1 MFRQRTSARKPVDD
15 LVANFRQQFPE
26 IVTAASSSSAV
37 PVPTVTA
44 DQPSDQGNGPARSH
58 SVGRETLKDH
68 DETPR
73 ATNDAWRFTPSL
85 LDAANFPLA
94 SFGSIP
100 GILPTPGGT
109 DTLYHPQAG
118 FLHTPNLGFGMGFA
132 TPRSMSNSDGI
143 VHPANET
150 MELSAFNNYHPLQ
163 FQPFSHFM
171 HNSDPSQN
179 PSYAPVSLHDA
190 RHEAMDMDVDHSNG
204 RLGSVDSSVRDP
216 SPVLAARKSRASL
229 CAALPLLPA
238 GDGLRFQAILL
249 APTAMTKHADEIPV
263 TYLNKGQIYSLTI
276 TDTSSRTSHPGST
289 RYRTFVRISF
299 DDEQQR
305 EKPGACWSL
314 WKEGRGTS
322 EAHQRGGRLQ
332 AVEYVDIGPQQP
344 TEDSGKQC
352 LEIESESFDGFSVIW
367 TPAPGGPA
375 ECVVCVRFNF
385 LSTDFSHSK
394 GVKGIPVRL
403 CAKTQQLDANSTTL
417 PPTSTGET
425 SSAPEI
431 AYCKVKLFRDHGAE
445 RKLANDMAHV
455 KKSIDKLKQQIA
467 QVESGVR
474 DFGSK
479 RKRSG
484 AGSIQL
490 QSGTGKA
497 PKHKRTWSMSSASS
511 AGGDPLAEDL
521 YHKLKTLEDMF
532 TSQRP
537 ASALFLRGSD
547 LDDPDLHPVVLPGDA
562 GAGKSEPIP
571 WTNDRNSTA
580 NSSLIS
586 PSPSSLSLYS
596 QVSNAITSERKG
608 SWSDSFTAPSTQ
620 HRPPNHPAKVP
631 EIDSSGTFTGRW
643 IEALGVDSTYQPPPP
658 GPAPKPVACFYVRR
672 VPQRSLSSTSESPSS
687 TSSFFSSSASSPNE
701 GSQPRQQRDLHRAVY
716 LTQRT
721 ARELIERLVKK
732 WPDLNP
738 GRVARLV
745 RIVGQGCGG
754 NGGPLDVEVDD
765 DVVRE
770 MPEGV
775 CVSLEVVPA
784 YKKRHNQ
791 HDSRSR
797 TDEGGPNVKHEWDML
812 MDVVQ
817 DNAPG
822 EMDGELHHDENG
834 VGSGMVELR
843 LRY

>member
-1 MFRQRTSARKPVDD
+1 MFRQRTSARKPGDD

-26 IVTAASSSSAV
+26 IVGTASSSSAA
-37 PVPTVTA
+37 PARTVTA
-44 DQPSDQGNGPARSH
+44 DQTSDLAHGPGRSH
-58 SVGRETLKDH
+58 SVGHETFKDH

-73 ATNDAWRFTPSL
+73 ACNDAWRFTPSM

-94 SFGSIP
+94 GFGSLP
-100 GILPTPGGT
+100 GIPPTPGGT
-109 DTLYHPQAG
+109 NTLYHPQAG
-118 FLHTPNLGFGMGFA
+118 FLHTPSLSFGMGFA
-132 TPRSMSNSDGI
+132 TPRSMPNSDG
-143 VHPANET
+143 VVQSATEP
-150 MELSAFNNYHPLQ
+150 MDMSAFNSYHPLH
-163 FQPFSHFM
+163 FQPYNHFM
-171 HNSDPSQN
+171 HDSGSSQH
-179 PSYAPVSLHDA
+179 PSYAPMSLHQDA
-190 RHEAMDMDVDHSNG
+190 GHEAMDMDADHTNN
-204 RLGSVDSSVRDP
+204 RTGSVDSSVQDP
-216 SPVLAARKSRASL
+216 SVSAAKKPRTTL
-229 CAALPLLPA
+229 NTTFPLPA
-238 GDGLRFQAILL
+238 AADGLRYRAVLL

-276 TDTSSRTSHPGST
+276 TDTSPRPSNSGST

-305 EKPGACWSL
+305 QKPGACWSL

-344 TEDSGKQC
+344 AEGSGKQC

-375 ECVVCVRFNF
+375 ECIVCMRFNF

-403 CAKTQQLDANSTTL
+403 CAKTQQLGANSSPS
-417 PPTSTGET
+417 PPPQAGDT

-474 DFGSK
+474 DFGNK

-484 AGSIQL
+484 AGSVQL
-490 QSGTGKA
+490 QTGPGKV

-511 AGGDPLAEDL
+511 AGADPLAEDL

-547 LDDPDLHPVVLPGDA
+547 LDDPDLHPVVLPGEA
-562 GAGKSEPIP
+562 GAGKSEPGP
-571 WTNDRNSTA
+571 WTSERSSTA

-596 QVSNAITSERKG
+596 QVSNAINGDHKG
-608 SWSDSFTAPSTQ
+608 SWSDSFMTNGTQQ
-620 HRPPNHPAKVP
+620 HRHQNHPAKVP

-643 IEALGVDSTYQPPPP
+643 IEALGVDATYQPP
-658 GPAPKPVACFYVRR
+658 
-672 VPQRSLSSTSESPSS
+672 L
-687 TSSFFSSSASSPNE
+687 
-701 GSQPRQQRDLHRAVY
+701 VY
-716 LTQRT
+716 LSQRT
-721 ARELIERLVKK
+721 ARELVTRLVKK

-738 GRVARLV
+738 GRVARVV
-745 RIVGQGCGG
+745 RIVEQQGHGS
-754 NGGPLDVEVDD
+754 NSGPLEVEVDD
-765 DVVRE
+765 DVVRA

-775 CVSLEVVPA
+775 CMSLEVVPA
-784 YKKRHNQ
+784 GHDQ
-791 HDSRSR
+791 HDSNKSR
-797 TDEGGPNVKHEWDML
+797 NDEGGPDVKYEWDML

-817 DNAPG
+817 EDAPG
-822 EMDGELHHDENG
+822 EVDGEQHHENG
-834 VGSGMVELR
+834 IGSGMVEFW